1 MRTDRYTAVPA
12 VLLGNLYSPHGGG
25 LVFATPYALRQF
37 FPVLLQPREASS
49 MVIPSTPQAPFHAC
63 SGLSPPSDSVCRAH
77 TKRDREI
84 APTAS
89 PRPFFVYPSFPS
101 VGRPAVMSFAPSARH
116 HFLAGQKK
124 LPSVCRL
131 LSIRRARV
139 NRKGSDGSH
148 RPTPTRTVGG
158 QEREHRYLRHRV
170 QRPYIHKHT
179 ISGRICQVIFSTK

>member
-37 FPVLLQPREASS
+37 FPVFLLPGEASS

-116 HFLAGQKK
+116 HFLAGQKSS
-124 LPSVCRL
+124 LPYAVFC
-131 LSIRRARV
+131 LSAEPESTERV
-139 NRKGSDGSH
+139 QTAATGRHRQGRWAGRKGSIGICVTGCKD
-148 RPTPTRTVGG
+148 PTCISI
-158 QEREHRYLRHRV
+158 
-170 QRPYIHKHT
+170 PYPEGFVK
-179 ISGRICQVIFSTK
+179 